1 MSDSTMNIQPEKYN
15 ILLVDDD
22 KAIVDVFKYALGEE
36 GYNVYPA
43 LCASEA
49 MQVAET
55 TSINFLITDIQLP
68 DQDGLAL
75 SSMIKERYPDIII
88 ILMTGYPGI
97 STAIK
102 GLRENIHDYLIKPF
116 SIEQV
121 ISSIERALNNKKLHQ
136 SSTENLIKIK
146 MLEQENANLHRKL
159 AILTSEQKSGKEKS
173 RDKTLDHAHKTYQEQ
188 Q

>member
-1 MSDSTMNIQPEKYN
+1 MNDSAMNIQPEEFN

-22 KAIVDVFKYALGEE
+22 KIIIDVFKYALGER
-36 GYNVYPA
+36 GYKVYTA
-43 LCASEA
+43 LTTSEA
-49 MQVAET
+49 LQVAHST
-55 TSINFLITDIQLP
+55 TIDFLITDIQLP

-75 SSMIKERYPDIII
+75 SSMIREKYPDIII

-121 ISSIERALNNKKLHQ
+121 ISSIERALNNKNLHK
-136 SSTENLIKIK
+136 SSTENLIKIR
-146 MLEQENANLHRKL
+146 MLEQENANLHKRL
-159 AILTSEQKSGKEKS
+159 AILTSEQKSGDEKS
-173 RDKTLDHAHKTYQEQ
+173 RDKTLDHVHKTYQEQ